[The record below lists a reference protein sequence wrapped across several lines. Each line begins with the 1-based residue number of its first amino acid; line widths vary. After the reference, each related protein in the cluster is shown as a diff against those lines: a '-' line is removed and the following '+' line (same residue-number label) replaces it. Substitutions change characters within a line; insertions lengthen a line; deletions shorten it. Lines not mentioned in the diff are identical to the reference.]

1 MKSSTD
7 AILHGEQARYLDALI
22 PSRDSLLFEI
32 EAYASEHRQPIADPE
47 VAQLM
52 RILVRIHRPKRL
64 LEIGTNIGYSVVVLG
79 RELGS
84 DAKIE
89 SIEIDAA
96 TLEVARDFVRR
107 AKLAPEVVFHNG
119 AALQVLPKLDGP
131 FDFIFIDCVK
141 TEYEKYVD
149 LMLPKLRSGGLIVF
163 DNLLWRGEV
172 AKGDTSPEP
181 KALAA
186 LNKRIM
192 TDPELISIVLPL
204 SDGVGLSVKR

>member
-1 MKSSTD
+1 MKSSSD
-7 AILHGEQARYLDALI
+7 AIIHSVQARYLDALI

-32 EAYASEHRQPIADPE
+32 ESYAKEHRQPIADPE

-52 RILVRIHRPKRL
+52 RILVRAHRPKHL

-79 RELGS
+79 REVDS

-96 TLEVARDFVRR
+96 TLEVATAFVRR
-107 AKLAPEVVFHNG
+107 AALAPEVVFHNG
-119 AALQVLPKLDGP
+119 AALDVLPKLEGP

-141 TEYEKYVD
+141 TEYEQYVD
-149 LMLPKLRSGGLIVF
+149 LILPKLQSGGLIVF
-163 DNLLWRGEV
+163 DNLLWKGEV
-172 AKGDTSPEP
+172 AKGETSPEAR
-181 KALAA
+181 ALAA
-186 LNKRIM
+186 LNQRIM
-192 TDPELISIVLPL
+192 TDPELVSIVLPL

>member
-1 MKSSTD
+1 MKSSAD
-7 AILHGEQARYLDALI
+7 AIIRGEQARYLDALI
-22 PSRDSLLFEI
+22 PSRDPLLFEI

-52 RILVRIHRPKRL
+52 RILVRIHRPRRL

-79 RELGS
+79 RELGAES
-84 DAKIE
+84 RIE

-96 TLEVARDFVRR
+96 ILEVARDFVRR
-107 AKLAPEVVFHNG
+107 AKLEPEVVFHNG
-119 AALQVLPKLDGP
+119 AALQVLPKLEGP

-141 TEYEKYVD
+141 TEYERYVD
-149 LMLPKLRSGGLIVF
+149 LILPKLQSGGLMVF

-172 AKGDTSPEP
+172 AKGDSSPEP

-192 TDPELISIVLPL
+192 TDPELTSIVLPL
-204 SDGVGLSVKR
+204 SDGVGIAVKR